1 MTPADSID
9 NTGEPLGKTSL
20 RPVTAEDE
28 TLLFEIYCD
37 GRAHEVAQ
45 VPWTDA
51 QKEAFLRMQFTAQTN
66 HYRDYYSGSEHN
78 VILLDNVP
86 VGRVQV
92 TREED
97 RIEILDITILE
108 QYRGQGIGTPI
119 IKEIMDRAASANLPV
134 TIHVETFNP
143 SVSLF
148 RRLGFDVKQ
157 DDGVNL
163 LFQWERERYD

>member
-1 MTPADSID
+1 MSPADSLD
-9 NTGEPLGKTSL
+9 KTGEPVGKTSL
-20 RPVTAEDE
+20 RPVTVEDE
-28 TLLFEIYCD
+28 ALLFEIYCN
-37 GRAHEVAQ
+37 GRAQEIAS
-45 VPWTDA
+45 VPWPDA

-78 VILLDNVP
+78 VILLDNMP
-86 VGRVQV
+86 IGRVQV
-92 TREED
+92 TREQD

-108 QYRGQGIGTPI
+108 QYRGLGIGTPI
-119 IKEIMDRAASANLPV
+119 IKEIMDRAAAAHLPV

-148 RRLGFDVKQ
+148 RRLGFVVKQ

-163 LFQWERERYD
+163 LFQWEREGYE